1 MEVNDRRQEENKN
14 ANSILLAKFISTYNS
29 LPCTLIEMKKNIE
42 GKWKLTPD
50 LPPIVTLN

>member
-14 ANSILLAKFISTYNS
+14 ANSILLAKFTASNNF
-29 LPCTLIEMKKNIE
+29 LPCELIEMKKNIE